1 MNIQE
6 VEQQIIEEFDLFE
19 DWMDKYNYIIEL
31 GKELPLIDPKY
42 KTQQYLIVGCQSQVW
57 LYASY
62 ENGIIT
68 FTADSD
74 AIITKGIVNLLIR
87 VLSGRTPKEI
97 MEAPLNYLDQIGIK
111 NHLSP
116 TRSNGLASMIKQMK
130 MYAIAFDL
138 KKETDTVKKEV
149 AQSGKPAE
157 FADKMVEG
165 KLKKWYEQVC
175 LLEQPFI
182 KDDSKTIDQLTK
194 ELIGKLGENIVI
206 ARFSRIEIGAQ

>member
-138 KKETDTVKKEV
+138 KKETE
-149 AQSGKPAE
+149 
-157 FADKMVEG
+157 
-165 KLKKWYEQVC
+165 
-175 LLEQPFI
+175 
-182 KDDSKTIDQLTK
+182 
-194 ELIGKLGENIVI
+194 
-206 ARFSRIEIGAQ
+206 